1 MRPIDQLPQRLG
13 RWLLSC
19 ALLTLM
25 ALGIAG
31 RRDLPML
38 NAFLAMCVALS
49 LFAALRVDAGLARER
64 RRRGQPGEDPLRL
77 GLIRLLFVTLFVIA
91 LLDIGRFHWSD
102 SVPRAVQLPAL
113 ALAAAALTWILW
125 AVSVN
130 RFFIPVIRVQPE
142 RAHQVVSAGPYGLV
156 RHPGYAGLALAAP
169 ACALALGSWW
179 TLLPAVALASL
190 FVARAAHEDRF
201 LIARLDGYP
210 AYAAGVRWRLLRG
223 VW

>member
-1 MRPIDQLPQRLG
+1 VQQIDPIPQRLA
-13 RWLLSC
+13 RWPLFC
-19 ALLTLM
+19 ALLTLL

-38 NAFLAMCVALS
+38 NAFVAMCAVIA
-49 LFAALRVDAGLARER
+49 LFATLRIDAGLARER
-64 RRRGQPGEDPLRL
+64 RRRGQTGEDPLRL
-77 GLIRLLFVTLFVIA
+77 TLIRLLFAALFVVA

-102 SVPRAVQLPAL
+102 SVPRELQLPAL

-142 RAHQVVSAGPYGLV
+142 RDHHVVSAGPYGQV

-169 ACALALGSWW
+169 ASALALGSWW
-179 TLLPAVALASL
+179 ALLPAVALTSL
-190 FVARAAHEDRF
+190 FVARTAHEDRY
-201 LIARLDGYP
+201 LLAHLEGYASYTARVP
-210 AYAAGVRWRLLRG
+210 WRLLPG
-223 VW
+223 IW